1 MIYSARIYT
10 NTGFNSINVPDSPA
24 LLNAMS
30 HVDLPVLDLNQERFL
45 PYVNL
50 KTTWD
55 VIKDADYCKV
65 GDFFYF
71 INNITMTSMDVAR
84 VTLTPDF
91 VTSAGGFNALEI
103 LGGLT
108 SRVHVVDDT
117 FGLYG
122 EDDPYTA
129 PSYDMDVMID
139 RSGKFGESGSQT
151 FVETTVDLY
160 DLGNMYVRNKG
171 AKAMTFIDQSNP
183 DEYIVTVPTVKDIPK
198 STTYKMSG
206 YNNLNWGNSKV
217 LKKIDG
223 QGVYQMTTYVGK
235 GIAMARC
242 LGIEQAISGQ
252 YTIPKELVKV
262 DLNGATATDPVPNL
276 IGKNGSK
283 TVNAIPFVYGASVK
297 NSRVY
302 YGNYTKYT
310 LTSCAG
316 NSVSVNAEEIYDGT
330 PYPKVHIFVD
340 PRRLGKPYFRF
351 EPMNGIS
358 STDDADMFRNCVAG
372 CQWLSDPM
380 VLTEKSGSAIDMMNF
395 QSSQMMR
402 QQGIDQAAQN
412 LALGKM
418 GNMANTVMNG
428 FDFSMNPDG
437 GSTFGMNFGAYGRGA
452 MAEFTMEHLYD
463 QFMERQAL
471 QKANEVMQFKVA
483 QNVKAP
489 TVNFGGNPD
498 LMNELTGNGYVVYRT
513 VYKSQD
519 IARVDKILTAFG
531 YKYTKILENSDFF
544 NRRYFNYVEG
554 SITVGNLPK
563 WWADGV
569 SAQIAGGVRVWHV
582 KPNHTYYSNNPV

>member
-1 MIYSARIYT
+1 MVYSARIYT

-24 LLNAMS
+24 LLNSMS

-50 KTTWD
+50 KVTWD

-139 RSGKFGESGSQT
+139 RNGKFGENGSFT
-151 FVETTVDLY
+151 FVETTLDLY
-160 DLGNMYVRNKG
+160 DLGKMYTYHRG
-171 AKAMTFIDQSNP
+171 AKAMTFIDQTNP
-183 DEYIVTVPTVKDIPK
+183 DEYIVTVPTTKAIPK
-198 STTYKMSG
+198 ATTYKLSG
-206 YNNLNWGNSKV
+206 YNDASWGHAKQ
-217 LKKIDG
+217 LKQIDG
-223 QGVYQMTTYVGK
+223 QGIYQMNNFVK
-235 GIAMARC
+235 NGIAMARC

-262 DLNGATATDPVPNL
+262 DLTGASETDPVINL
-276 IGKNGSK
+276 IGKNGSRN
-283 TVNAIPFVYGASVK
+283 VNDIPFVYGAPVK
-297 NSRVY
+297 NNRVY
-302 YGNYTKYT
+302 YGNYTKYS

-316 NSVSVNAEEIYDGT
+316 NSVNVNAEEIYNGT
-330 PYPKVHIFVD
+330 PYPKVHVFTD
-340 PRRLGKPYFRF
+340 PRRLGKPYYRF

-372 CQWLSDPM
+372 CQWLSEPM
-380 VLTEKSGSAIDMMNF
+380 VLNEKSGSAIDMMNF

-402 QQGIDQAAQN
+402 QQGIDQATQN
-412 LALGKM
+412 LTLGKI
-418 GNMANTVMNG
+418 GNMANTVGNAVN
-428 FDFSMNPDG
+428 FSMSPNG
-437 GSTFGMNFGAYGRGA
+437 GSTFGVNFGALAMGA
-452 MAEFTMEHLYD
+452 TAEFTMEHLYD

-471 QKANEVMQFKVA
+471 QKANEVMQFKVS

-513 VYKSQD
+513 VYKAQD
-519 IARVDKILTAFG
+519 ITRIDRILNAFG

-563 WWADGV
+563 WWADGI
-569 SAQIAGGVRVWHV
+569 SAQIAGGVRAWHV
-582 KPNHTYYSNNPV
+582 KPNHTYYDNNPV